1 MKYFVTKDLLGFSQE
16 ACSGVNL
23 SSIQEIENCL
33 SPPTAK
39 KLHNF
44 GFNILQLTIKYVS
57 YIYFSFFFFWVE
69 KKKKKK

>member
-16 ACSGVNL
+16 TCSGVNL
-23 SSIQEIENCL
+23 SSIQAIENCL

-57 YIYFSFFFFWVE
+57 YIFFYFWVG
-69 KKKKKK
+69 KKKKKKKKK